1 MAEQGRG
8 WLQTAALLGVMWIG
22 MPSAQAVTV
31 LDDRQQK
38 VQIAQAPQRI
48 VSLLP
53 SLTETVCALKQC
65 HKLVGLDRY
74 SNWPESVRPLP
85 RMGGGLDPSIEAVL
99 AQRPDL
105 VLMATSARGAERFQA
120 LGLTVLV
127 LEPRTHADVQRVLHT
142 VAQVLGVP
150 KAQSDAVWRQ
160 IDAGVMAAAQSLPP
174 QAKGQKIYVEVSPAP
189 YGASESSFI
198 GETLARLGM
207 RNILPASLGPFPKI
221 NPEFV
226 VRAQPDVIMAGDSSR
241 ASMARQTRATLC
253 PPSSRALSHRS
264 ATRSMRS
271 VRPWWTVTIQ
281 RSPMNVMPSMW
292 ELLGGVLAG
301 PSVLGTVSSGAAAQ
315 LAPVPDPP
323 RGIHRTH

>member
-1 MAEQGRG
+1 MRDRRFL
-8 WLQTAALLGVMWIG
+8 WLLGLWLCAAW
-22 MPSAQAVTV
+22 AQAVTV
-31 LDDRQQK
+31 QDDRQK
-38 VQIAQAPQRI
+38 TVQIAKPPQRI

-53 SLTETVCALKQC
+53 SLTETVCALGQC

-142 VAQVLGVP
+142 VAQALGVP
-150 KAQSDAVWRQ
+150 QAQSDAVWRQ
-160 IDAGVMAAAQSLPP
+160 IDAGVMAAAQTLPP

-189 YGASESSFI
+189 YGASEASFI
-198 GETLARLGM
+198 GETLTRLGL

-226 VRAQPDVIMAGDSSR
+226 VRAQPDVIIAGDSSR
-241 ASMARQTRATLC
+241 ASMLQRPGWAQLKAMQSGKVCAFSPEESDML
-253 PPSSRALSHRS
+253 
-264 ATRSMRS
+264 
-271 VRPWWTVTIQ
+271 VR
-281 RSPMNVMPSMW
+281 
-292 ELLGGVLAG
+292 AG
-301 PSVLGTVSSGAAAQ
+301 PRMAEGARLMVQ
-315 LAPVPDPP
+315 CLQ
-323 RGIHRTH
+323 RTAGGQP